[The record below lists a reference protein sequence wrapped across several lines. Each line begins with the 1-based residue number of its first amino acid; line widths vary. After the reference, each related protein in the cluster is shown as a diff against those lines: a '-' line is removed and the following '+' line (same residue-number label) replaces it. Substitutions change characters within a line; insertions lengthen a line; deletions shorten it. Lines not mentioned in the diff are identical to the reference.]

1 MIRWDAMDQPIQDH
15 AFERSVD
22 QPVVHQDEFHPGKLD
37 LGEPQLGESDFGER
51 SWAGLRLQP
60 RRLILLILV
69 AAATIAL
76 LLTLGDAQS
85 TLSTLAHADW
95 RFLAL
100 AATIH
105 YGGFA
110 LRGHRWQLLLGA
122 LGHRLGYL
130 YTTSLLLAG
139 WFVSAL
145 LPARAGDAFRVVALR
160 MPPPTEAA
168 VAVAPAIGT
177 IVLERALDILAILL
191 LSAGASVWVLQ
202 GRVPIWL
209 LWTYAAALAL
219 VAIVA
224 GVFLATPLLL
234 ERLRPLSAR
243 PLWHKALDF
252 VTQIATTLRQLAQHP
267 MTAVVAV
274 GESLLIWLCD
284 GLLLWLVVLSLGEPF
299 RLGAATFVAL
309 TVDIF
314 AAVPLTPG
322 GMGQIETA
330 YAALLV
336 LIAQAGLPIAAV
348 VLATRAIS
356 YWSFLI
362 LSGLVTLFAGF
373 GRVFAAPQ

>member
-1 MIRWDAMDQPIQDH
+1 MDQPVEDH
-15 AFERSVD
+15 AYTRAVGPGIEQSDARPGDARER
-22 QPVVHQDEFHPGKLD
+22 F
-37 LGEPQLGESDFGER
+37 
-51 SWAGLRLQP
+51 ATNLRLEP
-60 RRLILLILV
+60 RRLILLGLL
-69 AAATIAL
+69 AAATLAL
-76 LLTLGDAQS
+76 LLTLGDGQS
-85 TLSTLAHADW
+85 TLNTLAQADW
-95 RFLAL
+95 RFFAL
-100 AATIH
+100 AAAIH

-110 LRGHRWQLLLGA
+110 LRGHRWQQLLAA
-122 LGHRLGYL
+122 LGHRLSYL

-160 MPPPTEAA
+160 MPPPAETA

-202 GRVPIWL
+202 GRVPVWL
-209 LWTYAAALAL
+209 LWTYAAALAV

-224 GVFLATPLLL
+224 AVLLATPLLL

-252 VTQIATTLRQLAQHP
+252 ITQIATTLRQLSQHP
-267 MTAVVAV
+267 LTAVLVI
-274 GESLLIWLCD
+274 GESLLIWVCD

-299 RLGAATFVAL
+299 TLGAATFVAL

-322 GMGQIETA
+322 GMGQIESA
-330 YAALLV
+330 YAALLA
-336 LIAQAGLPIAAV
+336 LIAHAGLPIAAV

-373 GRVFAAPQ
+373 GRVFSASR